1 MFLHNRL
8 CKNLVAGL
16 LLLLLAGSSGRAD
29 TVDWEWVHSATM
41 RGIHRLYNLEV
52 DEAMMVFDSVAS
64 RAPDDPRGPFFQCL
78 VHYYLYGLNRD
89 EKQLDTFLDK
99 SERVIDICERLLDK
113 NGQDARVKFYLGGIY
128 GYRGLAY
135 QASGSILKAANNGRK
150 GYFLLEEAVRQDAT
164 LYDAQMGFGL
174 FRYLVAKVP
183 RSMSWVLSILGF
195 DGDIDGGL
203 AMLKRAAEK
212 GLYTRTEAKL
222 YLAQFLFSEGKR
234 DSAIQYLNQLR
245 SQYPEN
251 TLFTVLYAFWQ
262 HRQNNLDEALRAAHE
277 AEVLNSRKKIRYGE
291 ELAYSTLGSIY
302 FTLNDFALSNK
313 YFKLYMQ
320 HTKNDQRSPN
330 RTIFRA
336 GLAAELAG
344 DRESAVAYYKR
355 LRDIDDRDRAWETF
369 FFNRAEELKERPLTE
384 AEGYV
389 VRGDNALSRN
399 EYSTALEFYNQALAL
414 PPDRSDARLKA
425 LYGIM
430 QANFEMKQYE
440 AVVAES
446 NRVLQ
451 LQPQS
456 ERWVVPHALFKS
468 GQALVRLQRPHEA
481 RKLLQQ
487 VRTYKN
493 YDFQDRLQSRVEEEL
508 NKLDQ

>member
-1 MFLHNRL
+1 MFLLPAFASNA
-8 CKNLVAGL
+8 V
-16 LLLLLAGSSGRAD
+16 AD
-29 TVDWEWVHSATM
+29 TVDWDWVHSATL

-52 DEAMMVFDSVAS
+52 DEAMTVFDSVAS
-64 RAPDDPRGPFFQCL
+64 RAPEDPRGPFFQCL

-99 SERVIDICERLLDK
+99 SEQVIEICERLLDRNDK
-113 NGQDARVKFYLGGIY
+113 DARVKFFLGGIY

-150 GYFLLEEAVRQDAT
+150 GYFLLEEAVRQDPS

-183 RSMSWVLSILGF
+183 RSMSWVLTILGF
-195 DGDIDGGL
+195 EGDVDGGL

-234 DSAIQYLNQLR
+234 DSAIMYLNELR

-262 HRQNNLDEALRAAHE
+262 HRQNNLDEALKAAHA
-277 AEVLNSRKKIRYGE
+277 AEELNNRKKIRYGE

-302 FTLNDFALSNK
+302 FTLNEFGLSNK

-330 RTIFRA
+330 RTIYRA

-344 DRESAVAYYKR
+344 DRQTALSYYKR
-355 LRDIDDRDRAWETF
+355 MKDIDDRDRAWETF
-369 FFNRAEELKERPLTE
+369 FFNRAQELMTRPLTE
-384 AEGYV
+384 AEGFV

-399 EYSTALEFYNQALAL
+399 EYAKALEFYSQALAK
-414 PPDRSDARLKA
+414 PPDGSDARLKA

-430 QANFEMKQYE
+430 QANYEMKKYE
-440 AVVAES
+440 AVVAQSEQ
-446 NRVLQ
+446 VLA
-451 LQPQS
+451 LEPKS
-456 ERWVVPHALFKS
+456 ERWIVPHALFKS
-468 GQALVRLQRPHEA
+468 GQAMAQLQRPNEAKQFFERA
-481 RKLLQQ
+481 RK
-487 VRTYKN
+487 YKD

-508 NKLDQ
+508 KKLRQ